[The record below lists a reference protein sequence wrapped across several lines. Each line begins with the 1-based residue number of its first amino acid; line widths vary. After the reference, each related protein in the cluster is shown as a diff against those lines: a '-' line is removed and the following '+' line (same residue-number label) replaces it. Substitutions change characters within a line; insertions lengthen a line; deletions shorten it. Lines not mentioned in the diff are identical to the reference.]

1 MFLIVMGVSG
11 SGKSTV
17 GALLAQ
23 RLGCPFYD
31 GDDWHPPENI
41 AKMAAGIPLE
51 DDDRRAW
58 LAGLADLI
66 RHGLTNG
73 QQGVIA
79 CSALKESYRAG
90 LRVDPAQVQFVYLR
104 GDYATIWARMAGRTG
119 HFMQP
124 AMLQS
129 QFNALEEPLD
139 AWIVD
144 VRLTPE
150 QAVDQILAQHR
161 PIGQPVQQST
171 CLLTLPQNR

>member
-31 GDDWHPPENI
+31 GDDWHPPENV
-41 AKMAAGIPLE
+41 AKMAAGLPLE

-58 LAGLADLI
+58 LAALAELI
-66 RHGLTNG
+66 RHGLASG
-73 QQGVIA
+73 ASGVVA
-79 CSALKESYRAG
+79 CSALKETYRAA

-104 GDYATIWARMAGRTG
+104 GDYATIQARMAGRKG

-129 QFNALEEPLD
+129 QFDALEEPLD

-150 QAVDQILAQHR
+150 RIVDQILAQQTSLWGR
-161 PIGQPVQQST
+161 
-171 CLLTLPQNR
+171 LPKSYGL